1 VVIKTNYMPY
11 YKLELDLRTE
21 AETQQLLQR
30 LSDNLLLPIEPTQ
43 QWRTNRTAPFLQ
55 LIGTDIYIRHL
66 RDISDME
73 RNRLIDIANNT
84 LFNIESDGIIV
95 TIPNKVGSLTFK
107 FFH

>member
-1 VVIKTNYMPY
+1 MSY

-21 AETQQLLQR
+21 AETQQLLQQ

-43 QWRTNRTAPFLQ
+43 VWRSNRTAPFLQ
-55 LIGTDIYIRHL
+55 IIGTDIYIRHL

>member
-30 LSDNLLLPIEPTQ
+30 LSDSLSLPIEPTQ
-43 QWRTNRTAPFLQ
+43 VWRTNRTAPFLQ

-66 RDISDME
+66 RDVSDME
-73 RNRLIDIANNT
+73 RNQWIDIANNI